1 MPSLLS
7 VSVEADDL
15 DAAISFWKVVLAA
28 SDPAVLS
35 WGLGSGSAFFEMDDG
50 IRLVVNAP
58 RRIPSV
64 PEWLGIELF
73 AADPEAERERLRDS
87 GLRVS
92 EMYET
97 DGGSNAFVVT
107 SPEGQK
113 FRIGTRWLLPA
124 IERDVMEGP
133 KERRMSSDA

>member
-1 MPSLLS
+1 VQS

-28 SDPAVLS
+28 GDPAVIT
-35 WGLGSGSAFFEMDDG
+35 WGAGSGSAFFEMEHG
-50 IRLVVNAP
+50 IRLIVNAP
-58 RRIPSV
+58 RRTPNI

-73 AADPEAERERLRDS
+73 AVDPKVERERLRGS
-87 GLRVS
+87 GICVS
-92 EMYET
+92 EMYDT

-113 FRIGTRWLLPA
+113 FRIGTRWPLPTNDR
-124 IERDVMEGP
+124 EVTEGP
-133 KERRMSSDA
+133 KERRLS